1 MLVLNNVN
9 KIYKKTNRGISN
21 ISYCFEDK
29 GFYFVYGKTG
39 CGKSTLL
46 NVIGGY
52 DDYDSGEVLI
62 DGKVLS
68 SFNRKEIEALHSH
81 YFGYITQEPN
91 LFDQLTVKENL
102 SLYKACN
109 DDELD
114 EIIQKLSLGSLLNHK
129 ACEISAGQRQRVS
142 LARILVKKTKVIL
155 ADEPTGNLDKKSSR
169 IIMSLLKELSKDI
182 LVIVVSHNL
191 KLVKEFAENLVKK
204 VMYDSEIS
212 SKESDVIIA
221 LKGNGVHDETN

>member
-52 DDYDSGEVLI
+52 DDYDSGEVFI
-62 DGKVLS
+62 DGKVLTA
-68 SFNRKEIEALHSH
+68 FNRKEIEELHSN

-91 LFDQLTVKENL
+91 LFDQLTVKENI
-102 SLYKACN
+102 SLYTAC
-109 DDELD
+109 DDNELD
-114 EIIQKLSLGSLLNHK
+114 EIIKNLSLGSLLNHK

-142 LARILVKKTKVIL
+142 LARILVKKPKVI
-155 ADEPTGNLDKKSSR
+155 SSEQ
-169 IIMSLLKELSKDI
+169 L
-182 LVIVVSHNL
+182 
-191 KLVKEFAENLVKK
+191 
-204 VMYDSEIS
+204 
-212 SKESDVIIA
+212 
-221 LKGNGVHDETN
+221 